1 MNRKI
6 YIGLGSNLGD
16 RSANIENAIRLMT
29 EADVRINRKSS
40 VYVSP
45 PWGFEAKDDFYNSVL
60 EIETKLD
67 VNELLLLLKQ
77 IEVRLG
83 RTPVSGNGYQ
93 SRIID
98 IDIIDF
104 EGKVLQTERLQI
116 PHPRMD
122 QRLFVLVPLAEIA
135 EEWSHPVSGVG
146 IKELINKISTPESI
160 AKLAVAND

>member
-1 MNRKI
+1 MQRKI

-16 RSANIENAIRLMT
+16 RFANIENAIRLMA
-29 EADVRINRKSS
+29 EADIRINRKSS

-45 PWGFEAKDDFYNSVL
+45 PWGFEAKNDFYNSVL
-60 EIETKLD
+60 EVETKLE
-67 VNELLLLLKQ
+67 VNELLHLLKQ
-77 IEVRLG
+77 IELRLG
-83 RTPVSGNGYQ
+83 RTPVSVQGYQ

-104 EGKVLQTERLQI
+104 EGKVLQTDRLQI

-135 EEWSHPVSGVG
+135 EEWSHPLSGVG
-146 IKELINKISTPESI
+146 IKELINKISTDESI
-160 AKLAVAND
+160 AKLVVAND